1 MKLKVEKQFRDK
13 VTGQLHKV
21 NDVFSVDD
29 ERGAEL
35 LNHPMGLVSV
45 SKEAEEKPKKTA
57 PKTKTASKK
66 SKKSE

>member
-45 SKEAEEKPKKTA
+45 SEEKPKKTA